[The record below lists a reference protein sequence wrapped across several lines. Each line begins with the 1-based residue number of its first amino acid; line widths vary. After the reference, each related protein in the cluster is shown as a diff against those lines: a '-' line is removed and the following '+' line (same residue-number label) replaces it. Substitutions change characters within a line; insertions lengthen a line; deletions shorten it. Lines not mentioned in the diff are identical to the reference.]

1 MEQKAEEDAKQ
12 RQSHAADRLA
22 ERYRQLDEEKASK
35 RIVFVDKVV
44 GVKGKRRGGGGMK
57 GTGGMGKVAA
67 RGGVMPGGSVV
78 CHRTAHIQCW
88 VVQHDTD

>member
-12 RQSHAADRLA
+12 RQSHAADRVA

-44 GVKGKRRGGGGMK
+44 GVKGKRRGGGGMNAWWV
-57 GTGGMGKVAA
+57 GRLPSYSTHPVL
-67 RGGVMPGGSVV
+67 GSS
-78 CHRTAHIQCW
+78 A
-88 VVQHDTD
+88 